1 MNAVLAPSSGSKG
14 SHMQDLGI
22 AESVLF
28 LCLIEV
34 FAQ

>member
-1 MNAVLAPSSGSKG
+1 MNAFLAPSSSSKG

-22 AESVLF
+22 AEPVLF
-28 LCLIEV
+28 PCLIEV

>member
-1 MNAVLAPSSGSKG
+1 MDAFLAPSSSSKG

-22 AESVLF
+22 AEPVLF
-28 LCLIEV
+28 PCLIEV